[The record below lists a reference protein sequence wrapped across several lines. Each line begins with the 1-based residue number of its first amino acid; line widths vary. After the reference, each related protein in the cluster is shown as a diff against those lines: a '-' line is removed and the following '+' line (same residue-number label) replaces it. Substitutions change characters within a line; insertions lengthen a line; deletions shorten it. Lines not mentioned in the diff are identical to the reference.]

1 MTSTTTQ
8 THTKPTVA
16 PRTGAASRQRIQ
28 PIDIPAS
35 PKEQRM
41 STTDKPTFSPGTSPI
56 QLELE
61 NLLRQ
66 RQLSK
71 ESPTAETPPSSPKEE
86 QQQQRKVVI
95 TTTTTRVLSEDIR
108 NRVKLPGLSALQQR
122 VLSLD
127 SEEEEEPPFKSLTEV
142 APVKPQ
148 RSSLAKSHSFKNE
161 KPLQEKKLQ
170 EVETVTERR
179 KSVTKAASLDSV
191 KNLED
196 PVLRSELNLILKPP
210 VDKTDVAVDEIEVTP
225 AKAKT
230 TPRNSITITGPS
242 HTAVVN
248 VTASNFE
255 TEIKKET
262 SSVTKIQLK
271 HESQVTTTKTVPE
284 FLNKQ
289 LNKVETRPVSNVVFS
304 MKSPKISPE
313 EAAPRPKS
321 LFPFP
326 NGETN
331 KLPRKFSKEDVEIIE
346 SSPEAKETTP
356 PKTPPV
362 IPTTPTQNR

>member
-1 MTSTTTQ
+1 MTSTTTHI
-8 THTKPTVA
+8 HTKPTVA

-41 STTDKPTFSPGTSPI
+41 STPDKPTFSPGTSPI

-61 NLLRQ
+61 NLLKQ

-71 ESPTAETPPSSPKEE
+71 ESPTVETPPSSPKEE
-86 QQQQRKVVI
+86 QQRKVVV

-108 NRVKLPGLSALQQR
+108 NRVKLPGLSALQQK

-127 SEEEEEPPFKSLTEV
+127 SEEEEPPFKSLTEV

-148 RSSLAKSHSFKNE
+148 RTSLAKSHSFKNE
-161 KPLQEKKLQ
+161 KPPQEKKLQ
-170 EVETVTERR
+170 EVENVTERR

-196 PVLRSELNLILKPP
+196 PVLRTELNLILKPP
-210 VDKTDVAVDEIEVTP
+210 VDKTDEIEVTP
-225 AKAKT
+225 TKVKI

-242 HTAVVN
+242 HSAVVN
-248 VTASNFE
+248 VTASNLE
-255 TEIKKET
+255 TEVKKET

-271 HESQVTTTKTVPE
+271 HESQITTTTKTVPE

-289 LNKVETRPVSNVVFS
+289 LNKVEVRPVSNVVFS

-313 EAAPRPKS
+313 EVAPRPKS

-346 SSPEAKETTP
+346 SSPEAKDTTP

-362 IPTTPTQNR
+362 APTTPTQNR

>member
-1 MTSTTTQ
+1 MTSTTTHI
-8 THTKPTVA
+8 HTKPTVA

-35 PKEQRM
+35 PKEQRI
-41 STTDKPTFSPGTSPI
+41 STSDKPTFSPGTSPI

-71 ESPTAETPPSSPKEE
+71 ESPTVETPPSSPKEE
-86 QQQQRKVVI
+86 QQRKVVI
-95 TTTTTRVLSEDIR
+95 TTAPARVLSEDIR

-127 SEEEEEPPFKSLTEV
+127 SEEEEPPFKSLTEV

-148 RSSLAKSHSFKNE
+148 RTSLAKSHSFKNE
-161 KPLQEKKLQ
+161 KPPQEKKLQ
-170 EVETVTERR
+170 EVENETERR

-196 PVLRSELNLILKPP
+196 PVLRSELNLILKPT
-210 VDKTDVAVDEIEVTP
+210 VAKTDVAVDEIEVTP

-255 TEIKKET
+255 TESKKET
-262 SSVTKIQLK
+262 STVTKIQLK
-271 HESQVTTTKTVPE
+271 HESQVITTKTVPE

-346 SSPEAKETTP
+346 SSPEVKETTP
-356 PKTPPV
+356 PRTPPV
-362 IPTTPTQNR
+362 VPTTPTQNR